1 MGRCFPISQTRRAL
15 IASGVRAP
23 ASVRT
28 NVVSGYAPRGSRL
41 FGAIVAGGVCNALL
55 EGEGEGKPCVVLQR
69 ETKTGDGSISV
80 MAAAAG
86 IVSRWGAK
94 CGAAYES
101 G

>member
-15 IASGVRAP
+15 IAPGVRAP

-55 EGEGEGKPCVVLQR
+55 EGEGKPCVVLQR